1 MFGSSDRGRAN
12 TKLLEQIVVA
22 RIAIAQSKRGSV
34 EWLSDRQ
41 MSNVDLDGVYRM
53 MDKLHERI
61 GKAKAIALQKTLENL
76 GGRVGV
82 MLFDVTTLYFES
94 FCEDDL
100 RKRGFSKEN
109 KVREVQVVLAT
120 AVSREGLPLSY
131 ELFPGNTWEGRT
143 LKETLRH
150 FLKSFRPEDVIVV
163 ADAGMLSEENLS
175 YLEEEG
181 YSYIV
186 RSRIRSL
193 TQQVKA
199 CIRDMSG
206 YEALGGSPDEDVI
219 KCKVMDI
226 ERGGSS

>member
-1 MFGSSDRGRAN
+1 
-12 TKLLEQIVVA
+12 
-22 RIAIAQSKRGSV
+22 
-34 EWLSDRQ
+34 
-41 MSNVDLDGVYRM
+41 MSNVDLDRVYRM

-109 KVREVQVVLAT
+109 KVREVQVVLAM

-143 LKETLRH
+143 LKR
-150 FLKSFRPEDVIVV
+150 R
-163 ADAGMLSEENLS
+163 
-175 YLEEEG
+175 
-181 YSYIV
+181 
-186 RSRIRSL
+186 
-193 TQQVKA
+193 
-199 CIRDMSG
+199 
-206 YEALGGSPDEDVI
+206 
-219 KCKVMDI
+219 
-226 ERGGSS
+226 